1 MHATDPYF
9 AVVPVLEAL
18 VAEPAIPPGVRGQ
31 LFAVHDDLV
40 DTGDILRAR
49 LCGEASV
56 TLLRLEAAQWRAD
69 AEALASYKQR
79 LTDLLDR
86 WRDTPAGAA
95 DEFDP
100 APAMA
105 AA

>member
-9 AVVPVLEAL
+9 AVVPVLEAV
-18 VAEPAIPPGVRGQ
+18 VAEPAVPPGVRGQ
-31 LFAVHDDLV
+31 LFAVHDGLV

-69 AEALASYKQR
+69 ADALSSHKQR
-79 LTDLLDR
+79 LADLLDR
-86 WRDTPAGAA
+86 WRDTPPGEA
-95 DEFDP
+95 DASDP
-100 APAMA
+100 PPVLA

>member
-1 MHATDPYF
+1 MHATDPYL

-40 DTGDILRAR
+40 VTGDILRAR

-69 AEALASYKQR
+69 AEALASHKQR
-79 LTDLLDR
+79 LADLLDR
-86 WRDTPAGAA
+86 WTDTPSGDAEDA
-95 DEFDP
+95 DP
-100 APAMA
+100 APVMA

>member
-1 MHATDPYF
+1 MRQTDRYL

-31 LFAVHDDLV
+31 LFAVHDELV
-40 DTGDILRAR
+40 VTGDILRAR

-69 AEALASYKQR
+69 TAALASHRQR
-79 LTDLLDR
+79 LADLLDR
-86 WRDTPAGAA
+86 WRDTPSGDAEDA
-95 DEFDP
+95 DSTP
-100 APAMA
+100 ILA

>member
-1 MHATDPYF
+1 MHATDPYL

-40 DTGDILRAR
+40 VTGDILRAR

-69 AEALASYKQR
+69 AQALAGHKQR
-79 LTDLLDR
+79 LADLIER
-86 WRDTPAGAA
+86 WRETPAGDAEDA
-95 DEFDP
+95 DP
-100 APAMA
+100 APVLA

>member
-1 MHATDPYF
+1 MHATDPYL

-40 DTGDILRAR
+40 VTGDILRAR
-49 LCGEASV
+49 LCGEPSV

-69 AEALASYKQR
+69 AQALASHKQH
-79 LTDLLDR
+79 LADLLDR
-86 WRDTPAGAA
+86 WRDTPSGDA
-95 DEFDP
+95 DEPDS
-100 APAMA
+100 APLLA